1 METNVIKK
9 YSASEIS
16 TESKM
21 LVRRKSEGV
30 SNMIIEKKILFRGEI
45 HCRREDYKEKCILDG
60 KVIWWKHVIL
70 R

>member
-9 YSASEIS
+9 FSASEIS

-30 SNMIIEKKILFRGEI
+30 SKMIIEKKILFRGEI
-45 HCRREDYKEKCILDG
+45 YCRREDYKEKCILDG
-60 KVIWWKHVIL
+60 KVICWKDIIL